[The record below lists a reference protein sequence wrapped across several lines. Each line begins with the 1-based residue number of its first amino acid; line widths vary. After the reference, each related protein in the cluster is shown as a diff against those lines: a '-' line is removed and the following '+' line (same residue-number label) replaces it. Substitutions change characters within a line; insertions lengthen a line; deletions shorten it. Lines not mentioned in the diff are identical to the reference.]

1 MYHTPNMEKKMKLP
15 VTFESAVTSSNRVT
29 VPTWLS
35 FVEEGDRI
43 EGYVQLIDDD
53 TSYPF
58 DKKIS
63 TTRHITVG
71 YIRTSL
77 PDKKLPSRLRITIQR
92 VHKTTSEG
100 LSFNLVGY
108 KEEGGNY
115 LMNYSTAKPSSSVQF
130 KLDTYTEELVEKY
143 FLLPDKDI
151 SQFVEPIYAEAE
163 KKWIIPIFVPI
174 EDEMGSQIPVIIHF
188 VLSQDNYHNYLE
200 TIEKISKLILRFSNW
215 MYDVNDFNTETLSKL
230 SSQFQEIIE
239 KQIEPEYYEMKAV
252 LQLPKHERELLL
264 IALKEHRSGGIILKT
279 LAHQVRDS
287 EQNVQKTVN
296 ELVQRGVLRKF
307 VEEGQTIVDTL
318 WVA

>member
-1 MYHTPNMEKKMKLP
+1 MKLP

-35 FVEEGDRI
+35 FVEEGDRL
-43 EGYVQLIDDD
+43 EGFVQLLDDD

-100 LSFNLVGY
+100 LSFNLIGY

-151 SQFVEPIYAEAE
+151 SQFVEPIYEEEE

-174 EDEMGSQIPVIIHF
+174 EDEMGAQIPVIIHF

-200 TIEKISKLILRFSNW
+200 SMEKVSKLILRFSNW

-230 SSQFQEIIE
+230 SSQFQDIIE
-239 KQIEPEYYEMKAV
+239 KQLEPEYFEMRAV
-252 LQLPKHERELLL
+252 LQLPKNERELLL

-296 ELVQRGVLRKF
+296 DLVQRGVLRKF

-318 WVA
+318 WVT